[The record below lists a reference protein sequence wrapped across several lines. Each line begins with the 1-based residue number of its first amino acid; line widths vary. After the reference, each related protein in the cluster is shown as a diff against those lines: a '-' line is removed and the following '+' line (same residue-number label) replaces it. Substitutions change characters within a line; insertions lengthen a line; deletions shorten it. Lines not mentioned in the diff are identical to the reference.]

1 MSERKTAWDY
11 VQDWDVELMGPLVRD
26 PEQVLVWSRAFAIAG
41 GLPYI
46 WRELARP
53 ISEIIY
59 ALLEAKPS
67 DKILII
73 GEAVG
78 PAGWAEDLQAIVG
91 QQGRIDSVEII
102 MDGRKAVHDQHVGRN
117 GMAGCWQ
124 WAYTRG
130 MPDAEYDCVA
140 VLQSAQH
147 CDDWRETG
155 PELLRVMK
163 PGRRIVFAE
172 AVYGGPGFEARVNA
186 DVHIREWY
194 NKALESHVPVTRVS
208 TYSGEDLKEML
219 GGLVVSPQSME
230 WRGIEMFWGRKPA

>member
-1 MSERKTAWDY
+1 MAEPNKAWDY
-11 VQDWDVELMGPLVRD
+11 VQDWDVELMGPEVRD
-26 PEQVLVWSRAFAIAG
+26 PEQLLRWSRAFAIAG

-59 ALLEAKPS
+59 SLLEARKG

-78 PAGWAEDLQAIVG
+78 PAGWADDLRAIVG
-91 QQGRIDSVEII
+91 ETGRVDSVEII
-102 MDGRKAVHDQHVGRN
+102 KDGRRAVGGRLLGRN
-117 GMAGCWQ
+117 GMLGCWQ
-124 WAYTRG
+124 WKYTEG
-130 MPDAEYDCVA
+130 IPDAEYDCVA
-140 VLQSAQH
+140 ALQSAQH

-172 AVYGGPGFEARVNA
+172 AVYGGPQFLARVNA
-186 DVHIREWY
+186 DVHIRQWF
-194 NKALESHVPVTRVS
+194 NKALETHMPVGRVS
-208 TYSGEDLKEML
+208 TYSGEQLKEML
-219 GGLVVSPQSME
+219 GDLLDSPQCME
-230 WRGIEMFWGRKPA
+230 WHGIEMFWGRKRA

>member
-1 MSERKTAWDY
+1 MPEIKNSWDY
-11 VQDWDVELMGPLVRD
+11 VQDWDVELIGPELRD
-26 PEQVLVWSRAFAIAG
+26 AEQVLRWSRAFAIAG

-59 ALLEAKPS
+59 SLLEAREG

-73 GEAVG
+73 GEGVG
-78 PAGWAEDLQAIVG
+78 PAGWADDLRAIVG
-91 QQGRIDSVEII
+91 EAGQVDVVEII
-102 MDGRKAVHDQHVGRN
+102 KDGRKAVNGQHIGRN

-124 WAYTRG
+124 WKYTDAT
-130 MPDAEYDCVA
+130 PDEEYDCVA

-155 PELLRVMK
+155 PGLLRVMK

-172 AVYGGPGFEARVNA
+172 AVYGGPTFLERINA
-186 DVHIREWY
+186 DVHIRQWF
-194 NKALESHVPVTRVS
+194 NKALETQFPVDRVS
-208 TYSGEDLKEML
+208 TYSGAELKEML
-219 GGLVVSPQSME
+219 GGQVESPQCME